1 MPEEENISID
11 EALQRGIAAHK
22 ATDLRQANLYYSAIL
37 KAQPH
42 HPDANHNMGILAI
55 SIGKIDVSIGYFENA
70 IKSNN
75 KNEQYWLSL
84 INAYSDLGN
93 FQKALNTIASVR
105 KIISPSE
112 NFDFIEQTVL
122 QQQAIKRK
130 KDLKHEEK
138 IPQELVDQLIDFYNS
153 KKFNETVQ
161 KASLLLKSYPKSD
174 ALWNILGGAYNFLG
188 KFDMAL
194 ACYEQATLLKPN
206 LPDNYFNI
214 AVILNEKGNIDDAIV
229 QYKQVLKIDPLYF
242 KAHLNIGNIF
252 QLKGDLLNA
261 IKSYEA
267 VLKIN
272 PEYIQA
278 YFNLA
283 EALKKSGKTQLAINA
298 YNTVIE
304 KDPNACYAF
313 HNLGALYL
321 DSGDLEK
328 SIENCIKT
336 IDCNPAFAE
345 AHFNLAT
352 GLQRIGKLDSAIK
365 SLKQAIKLKPDYA
378 DAMNNLGNMY
388 QLKGDPQEAIRCF
401 EKSLEINP
409 ELAPARAGLG
419 DCFVTLGRPEQALSI
434 FNEGVKR
441 FPNFLPLAT
450 GLANLQM
457 FLGMTDKATSSF
469 QKLVSMDAGNSYA
482 HRQLSGLT
490 TYHEKTKHFTE
501 MERLYRGKNLGVNDR
516 INFGFALGKAYDDI
530 GEYAKAFSHFSSAN
544 SILLDMNL
552 YDFNNDKNYFKK
564 LKKSFRAISSWPA
577 ITHPEL
583 DITPIFI
590 VGMPR
595 SGTTLLEQILSA
607 HDAVHGAG
615 ELPTLPLLIKSQNW
629 SFSRNGLE
637 IIRQRY
643 YEELSIRSTGA
654 KVVCDKLP
662 HNFLF
667 LPIIAK
673 CFPNAKIVHITRDR
687 NAVCWS
693 NFRHYFPAPE
703 LGYSQCLKSAF
714 QYYDLYA
721 ALMRYWE
728 EVFQIDIIHT
738 KYEALCAALEPEAK
752 TLLQKL
758 GLPWDRKCARPDL
771 NSRFIQTA
779 STNQV
784 RSRVYTGSS
793 DKWQNYIQYLQNF
806 I

>member
-409 ELAPARAGLG
+409 ELAPARANLIEILKVSRLLDLRFNNPLTRIDHKIRTDLETPETQTIFDDDFIPNVIAAIKSTPPDILKSQDSSLSQIYNRNEKSLNCSRHLKIFDNFGIIAKSCFSCYKVQINVPSVFELIKLSQIFYTAKLKGSPTRKCLIELRDQVPGFYKGLVYCRSLNHAQIIKDALDALISRNLEGIFSSNIKHGCSEFEFKHPEFRVLEENSKNYMRYPRNWEKTETEFDATYDIPIEKPYKTVSGICLSDICIIQKWIDYAKGLG
-419 DCFVTLGRPEQALSI
+419 DIDV
-434 FNEGVKR
+434 
-441 FPNFLPLAT
+441 
-450 GLANLQM
+450 
-457 FLGMTDKATSSF
+457 
-469 QKLVSMDAGNSYA
+469 VSMDDHPILHQSYHQIA
-482 HRQLSGLT
+482 VR
-490 TYHEKTKHFTE
+490 
-501 MERLYRGKNLGVNDR
+501 R
-516 INFGFALGKAYDDI
+516 KAIY
-530 GEYAKAFSHFSSAN
+530 GCSA
-544 SILLDMNL
+544 D
-552 YDFNNDKNYFKK
+552 
-564 LKKSFRAISSWPA
+564 
-577 ITHPEL
+577 
-583 DITPIFI
+583 
-590 VGMPR
+590 
-595 SGTTLLEQILSA
+595 
-607 HDAVHGAG
+607 
-615 ELPTLPLLIKSQNW
+615 
-629 SFSRNGLE
+629 
-637 IIRQRY
+637 
-643 YEELSIRSTGA
+643 
-654 KVVCDKLP
+654 
-662 HNFLF
+662 
-667 LPIIAK
+667 
-673 CFPNAKIVHITRDR
+673 
-687 NAVCWS
+687 
-693 NFRHYFPAPE
+693 
-703 LGYSQCLKSAF
+703 
-714 QYYDLYA
+714 
-721 ALMRYWE
+721 
-728 EVFQIDIIHT
+728 
-738 KYEALCAALEPEAK
+738 
-752 TLLQKL
+752 
-758 GLPWDRKCARPDL
+758 
-771 NSRFIQTA
+771 
-779 STNQV
+779 
-784 RSRVYTGSS
+784 
-793 DKWQNYIQYLQNF
+793 
-806 I
+806 